1 MIRFRFQRSAF
12 TLSIIFVVS
21 AALIFFLMGLTY
33 KHIEKL
39 SDNNRWMNHSLETS
53 LKIEKLYTDLKDI
66 ESERRNYILTK
77 NNESKTLIVKFEKE
91 VLNDISGLR
100 KSLSDNPEQ
109 LQKLN
114 NIEKLIDEK
123 FNIVDQTLMEENLSI
138 ENEAVKNSLISGRI
152 VMNKIGAS
160 IKDMIKTENNLH
172 AQRKN
177 EFFFA
182 ERSTPVYTYT
192 LAIFSLGL
200 LGYAFFRIYDE
211 VRKQQKINN
220 ELELA
225 LKTSKLAETIGNY
238 GVWIYSY
245 KTGDYT
251 FSDNQYRILGYEPQ
265 SFKAEKGVFLKYAL
279 RKDVELVEKEFLR
292 KNTEDYIPP
301 FSFRILRKDGAERI
315 LQITAKKIWTE
326 TDEPLLLGITSD
338 VTEYTRNKEKL
349 EEINRNLEAN
359 NKELES
365 FNYIASHDLQE
376 PLRKIETFIS
386 RIDDKESDKF
396 SDAGKDYFRRMKTAA
411 KRMRKLIDDLLHFSR
426 TSRHE
431 YVFEKS
437 DLNILMANALEELQQ
452 KIDEKNAVINIDKLP
467 ELLVIPFQIQQV
479 FCNLISNSLK
489 YSRENIPPEISVSL
503 EKTEAKNE
511 TKLNEKNIQGSFY
524 KLMFR
529 DNGIGFEKEYEDQ
542 IFDLFTRL
550 HGKTEYEGTG
560 IGLAICKKI
569 MDNHNGFIFAESEPD
584 KGSVFTCYLPSE
596 H

>member
-12 TLSIIFVVS
+12 TLSIIFVIS

-33 KHIEKL
+33 KHMEKL
-39 SDNNRWMNHSLETS
+39 SDNNRWMNHSLEAS
-53 LKIEKLYTDLKDI
+53 LKIEKLYTDLKDV
-66 ESERRNYILTK
+66 ENERRNYILTK
-77 NNESKTLIVKFEKE
+77 NIESKNLIINYKKE
-91 VLNDISGLR
+91 AQNDIADLR
-100 KSLSDNPEQ
+100 KSLADNPEQ
-109 LQKLN
+109 LKKLTH
-114 NIEKLIDEK
+114 IENLVNEK
-123 FNIVDQTLMEENLSI
+123 FKIVDQTLEEKNLSF
-138 ENEAVKNSLISGRI
+138 ENESVKKSLISGRI
-152 VMNKIGAS
+152 VMGRIGAS
-160 IKDMIKTENNLH
+160 IKEMVRIESNLH
-172 AQRKN
+172 TQRKN
-177 EFFFA
+177 QFFFA
-182 ERSTPVYTYT
+182 EKSTPIYTYT

-225 LKTSKLAETIGNY
+225 LKTSKLAETIGHY
-238 GVWIYSY
+238 GVWIYDY
-245 KTGDYT
+245 KTGKYS

-265 SFKAEKGVFLKYAL
+265 SFKAEKGIFVKHAFLKDA
-279 RKDVELVEKEFLR
+279 ETVEKEFLK
-292 KNTEDYIPP
+292 KNTTEYIAP

-315 LQITAKKIWTE
+315 LQITAKKVWTE
-326 TDEPLLLGITSD
+326 TEEPLLLGITSD

-349 EEINRNLEAN
+349 EETNRNLEAN

-386 RIDDKESDKF
+386 RIDAKEASHF
-396 SDAGKDYFRRMKTAA
+396 SDAGKEYFRRMKVAA

-437 DLNILMANALEELQQ
+437 DLNVLMTNALEELQQ
-452 KIDEKNAVINIDKLP
+452 KIDEKNALIRVEKLP
-467 ELLVIPFQIQQV
+467 ELQVIPFQIQQV
-479 FCNLISNSLK
+479 FSNLIGNSLK
-489 YSRENIPPEISVSL
+489 YSRENIPPEISVSA
-503 EKTEAKNE
+503 EKINAKNE
-511 TKLNEKNIQGSFY
+511 AKLFEKNIQGSFY
-524 KLMFR
+524 KFSFK

-542 IFDLFTRL
+542 IFNLFTRL

-569 MDNHNGFIFAESEPD
+569 MNNHNGFIFAESEPN
-584 KGSVFTCYLPSE
+584 KGSTFTFYLPE
-596 H
+596 NH